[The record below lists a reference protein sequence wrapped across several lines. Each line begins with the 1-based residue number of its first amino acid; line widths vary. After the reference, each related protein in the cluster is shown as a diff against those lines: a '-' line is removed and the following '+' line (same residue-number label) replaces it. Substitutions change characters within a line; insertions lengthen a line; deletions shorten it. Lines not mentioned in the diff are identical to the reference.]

1 MKRKNWLKN
10 TLLLLLLLMS
20 FSCVKRVLVPDPDC
34 KESLKEKD
42 VCIERLLDELDS
54 KDNQLR
60 DCLRMLR
67 D

>member
-1 MKRKNWLKN
+1 MRRKSWLKN
-10 TLLLLLLLMS
+10 ILLLLLLLMS

-34 KESLKEKD
+34 KESLREKD
-42 VCIERLLDELDS
+42 IYIEQLLDEIDF